1 MIKNY
6 PNEELCKK
14 LEVFILKIK
23 AVIPE
28 KPFSGGVP
36 PELTQRVVAVP
47 AFNMIEYYPNEELFL
62 GEYPLNEP
70 LRGLWR

>member
-1 MIKNY
+1 M
-6 PNEELCKK
+6 
-14 LEVFILKIK
+14 

-36 PELTQRVVAVP
+36 PELTYQVVAVP
-47 AFNMIEYYPNEELFL
+47 AFNMIEYYPNEELFQ

-70 LRGLWR
+70 LRGVVAVTNFLYDEILYK

>member
-36 PELTQRVVAVP
+36 PELTPQGVVAVTS
-47 AFNMIEYYPNEELFL
+47 FQYDKILSK
-62 GEYPLNEP
+62 
-70 LRGLWR
+70 